1 MCRPERTRTVVGEG
15 TRTADLPTWP
25 VDRPPEELVMT
36 DANVVATTAPTVALV
51 HGAFADSSGWTGV
64 IDVLRAAGVD
74 AVAVSNPLRGI
85 AEDTAYV
92 ASALAQIPGPVLAV
106 GHSYG
111 GAIIS
116 NAATKAPNVVGL
128 VYVSGFAPDEGEKLI
143 EVEGGSTDSVLSTA
157 LVERQYPD
165 GSGGTVG
172 EFSIDPAKFHQVF
185 AADLTEEQAADMA
198 ATQRPVSSLGFVEPN
213 GPPAW
218 KTLPSWAVVSTGDTA
233 AGADVV
239 RRMAHRAGAVI
250 TEAEGSH
257 VLFVAR
263 PQVVADVVLEAL
275 GALARGETAPASAA
289 V

>member
-1 MCRPERTRTVVGEG
+1 
-15 TRTADLPTWP
+15 
-25 VDRPPEELVMT
+25 MT
-36 DANVVATTAPTVALV
+36 DANVAASPAPTVALV
-51 HGAFADSSGWTGV
+51 HGAFADSSGWIGV
-64 IDVLRAAGVD
+64 IRILRAAGVS

-85 AEDTAYV
+85 REDTAYV
-92 ASALAQIPGPVLAV
+92 ASALRQLPGPVLAV

-111 GAIIS
+111 GAIIT
-116 NAATKAPNVVGL
+116 NAATQADNVVGL
-128 VYVSGFAPDEGEKLI
+128 VYVSAFAPDEGEKLI
-143 EVEGGSTDSVLSTA
+143 EVESGSTDSILNTA

-165 GSGGTVG
+165 GAAGDTVG
-172 EFSIDPAKFHQVF
+172 EFSIDPAKFHHVF
-185 AADLTEEQAADMA
+185 AADLTAEQAADMA

-233 AGADVV
+233 AGTDVV
-239 RRMAHRAGAVI
+239 RRMAERAGAVI

-263 PQVVADVVLEAL
+263 PQVVADVVLDAHGPHSR
-275 GALARGETAPASAA
+275 GAATPADAA